1 MTKQINIF
9 AEVTKTLNK
18 MKKFIFSMIFML
30 APLAAA
36 FAQDV
41 VGKWKLEDGTAIVE
55 VYKSG
60 DVYNGKIVWLLKPT
74 EADGSPAV
82 DNNNPDKALRSRKLI
97 GLNMLSGL
105 KKNGG
110 EYTGGSIYDPGNGKT
125 YNCSMKVEGD
135 VLKVR
140 GSLDKKGLLGRTMD
154 WFRVK

>member
-1 MTKQINIF
+1 
-9 AEVTKTLNK
+9 
-18 MKKFIFSMIFML
+18 MILML

-55 VYKSG
+55 VYQQG
-60 DVYNGKIVWLLKPT
+60 DVYNGKIVWLQKPT

-82 DNNNPDKALRSRKLI
+82 DDKNPDPKLRTRQVL
-97 GLNMLSGL
+97 GLNMLSNL
-105 KKNGG
+105 KKGNG
-110 EYTGGSIYDPGNGKT
+110 EYSGGSIYDPGNGKT

-140 GSLDKKGLLGRTMD
+140 GSLDKRGLIGRTMD
-154 WFRVK
+154 WFRVKE

>member
-110 EYTGGSIYDPGNGKT
+110 EYTGGTIYDPGNGKT

-135 VLKVR
+135 ILKVR

>member
-1 MTKQINIF
+1 
-9 AEVTKTLNK
+9 
-18 MKKFIFSMIFML
+18 MIFML
-30 APLAAA
+30 VPLMAT

-55 VYKSG
+55 VYKQG
-60 DVYNGKIVWLLKPT
+60 DVFNGKIVWLQNPT
-74 EADGSPAV
+74 EADGTPAI
-82 DNNNPDKALRSRKLI
+82 DNLNPDPKLRTRQVL
-97 GLNMLSGL
+97 GLNMLNNL
-105 KKNGG
+105 KKVGN

-140 GSLDKKGLLGRTMD
+140 GSLDKRGLIGRTMD

>member
-1 MTKQINIF
+1 
-9 AEVTKTLNK
+9 
-18 MKKFIFSMIFML
+18 MKKILVSILFML
-30 APLAAA
+30 VSLSAV

-55 VYKSG
+55 VYKDG
-60 DVYNGKIVWLLKPT
+60 EFFNGKIVWLEIPT
-74 EADGSPAV
+74 EADGTPVKDA
-82 DNNNPDKALRSRKLI
+82 NNPDSKLRTRQVL

-105 KKNGG
+105 KKDGG
-110 EYTGGSIYDPGNGKT
+110 EYKGGSIYDPGNGKT

-140 GSLDKKGLLGRTMD
+140 GSLDKRGLFGRTMD